1 MKKIIML
8 ISAFLFSA
16 VLFAQS
22 ADKISEI
29 LASDKATYG
38 QVSYLAATAM
48 GLVDE
53 KASYEDAF
61 NVIKEKGLVAN
72 GKSCGDTLNLK
83 QLSAICRGTWKIKG
97 SLMIKTGAPRYVFKQ
112 MVADEIYSLTDDPMD
127 VPDGRK
133 TLAVIS
139 DCIMK
144 YKNSDRGEKK

>member
-61 NVIKEKGLVAN
+61 NVIKEKGLVAS
-72 GKSCGDTLNLK
+72 GKNCGDALNLK
-83 QLSAICRGTWKIKG
+83 QFAAICGGTWGING

-112 MVADEIYSLTDDPMD
+112 MVADEIYTLTDDPMD
-127 VPDGRK
+127 VPSGKRV
-133 TLAVIS
+133 LAVIS